1 MSNLKPHLAR
11 LSLSE
16 NALVHVITITNGSN
30 MIAQS
35 KWAYFDPGILSFCK
49 FFATKEHLGMFI
61 TPNPLSENLIKLVCL
76 VISGSLSCHR
86 HTVSG
91 LANLPVDVLAKLS
104 CHSVS
109 KRGAISSYEAAS

>member
-1 MSNLKPHLAR
+1 
-11 LSLSE
+11 
-16 NALVHVITITNGSN
+16 
-30 MIAQS
+30 
-35 KWAYFDPGILSFCK
+35 
-49 FFATKEHLGMFI
+49 MFI

-104 CHSVS
+104 CHCF
-109 KRGAISSYEAAS
+109 